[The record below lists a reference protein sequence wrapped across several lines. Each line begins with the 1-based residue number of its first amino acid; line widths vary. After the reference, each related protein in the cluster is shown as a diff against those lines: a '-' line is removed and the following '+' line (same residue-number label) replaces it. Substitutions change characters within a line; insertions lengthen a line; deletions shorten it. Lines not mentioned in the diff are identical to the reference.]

1 MAVRFVRA
9 LVVAALLTST
19 GWPATVNAQS
29 LAAIAQREAER
40 RKQTPSGRKYTNE
53 ELRPAPAPST
63 PAAAMTS
70 DRSAP
75 QGDDVAKP
83 APESPPSESSA
94 ATANTA
100 PEPPKPP
107 VNEAEWRERARE
119 RRERLQRFRSDLA
132 ILEGRLAEVEQRVEV
147 SPEAR
152 SERQALEAP
161 LAALRSE
168 LAKWTA
174 EWGRFEQRAR
184 AANVPPEWIQ

>member
-1 MAVRFVRA
+1 MRA
-9 LVVAALLTST
+9 LVIAALLASAGWST
-19 GWPATVNAQS
+19 AIEAQS
-29 LAAIAQREAER
+29 LAAVAQREAER
-40 RKQTPSGRKYTNE
+40 RKQTPRGKQYTNE
-53 ELRPAPAPST
+53 ELRPAPAPSA

-70 DRSAP
+70 DPSAL
-75 QGDDVAKP
+75 QADDAAKP
-83 APESPPSESSA
+83 AAESPPSESSA
-94 ATANTA
+94 ATANTT

-132 ILEGRLAEVEQRVEV
+132 ILEGRLAEVEQRAEA
-147 SPEAR
+147 SAEAR

-161 LAALRSE
+161 LASLRSE

-174 EWGRFEQRAR
+174 EWGRFEQLAR